1 MKFIN
6 KDHNWVLNYFFSII
20 TLIVLIF
27 PLQIYSA
34 FEYMGYNDGDIEYY
48 NSRFGKI
55 RVEYIINDSLLK
67 QIVLLQQLK
76 ITSIYSYKDST
87 LYNISKTIKLFTF
100 KELLL
105 DKSHSIMFQ
114 FPLRDSMS
122 WGQKGVS
129 IRNMNEIKYT
139 TRTTVKDTSIL
150 SNDKKVRCYKITSK
164 TIFDDGEY
172 SNNSYYF
179 ESATRRFIRVEMYI
193 RAKGLIGKVLSLMKL
208 NRFILY
214 K

>member
-1 MKFIN
+1 MALN
-6 KDHNWVLNYFFSII
+6 NYFNI
-20 TLIVLIF
+20 TVFIALILIS
-27 PLQIYSA
+27 PLQIFSA
-34 FEYMGYNDGDIEYY
+34 FEYMGHKDGDIEYY

-55 RVEYIINDSLLK
+55 KIEYIINDSLLK

-76 ITSIYSYKDST
+76 ITSVYSYKDST

-105 DKSHSIMFQ
+105 DKSHSIMFR

-122 WGQKGVS
+122 WEQKGVS
-129 IRNMNEIKYT
+129 MRNMNEIRYATK
-139 TRTTVKDTSIL
+139 TTVIDTLIL
-150 SNDKKVRCYKITSK
+150 SNNKKVRCYKITSK
-164 TIFDDGEY
+164 SVFDDGEY
-172 SNNSYYF
+172 SKNSYYF
-179 ESATRRFIRVEMYI
+179 EPVTRKFIRVEMYI
-193 RAKGLIGKVLSLMKL
+193 KATGLIGRVLSLMKL

>member
-1 MKFIN
+1 
-6 KDHNWVLNYFFSII
+6 
-20 TLIVLIF
+20 
-27 PLQIYSA
+27 
-34 FEYMGYNDGDIEYY
+34 MGHKDGDIEYY

-55 RVEYIINDSLLK
+55 KIEYIINDSLLK

-76 ITSIYSYKDST
+76 ITSVYSYKDST

-105 DKSHSIMFQ
+105 DKSHSVMFR

-129 IRNMNEIKYT
+129 IRNMNEIKYAT
-139 TRTTVKDTSIL
+139 KTTVIDTLIL
-150 SNDKKVRCYKITSK
+150 SNNKEVRCYKITSQ
-164 TIFDDGEY
+164 TVFDDGEY

-179 ESATRRFIRVEMYI
+179 EPITRKFIRVEMYI
-193 RAKGLIGKVLSLMKL
+193 RAKGLIGRVLSFMKL